1 TTAWRCSRTASATAE
16 RDEKLSRPRTHF
28 PWDQT
33 GAGSMKHLVLA
44 AAMAAVVA
52 ACATTTSPTGR
63 KQYVAYSDAELNQV
77 GAQAFNEM
85 KAKQQTLSGGQ
96 QSAYVQCVVQALVAQ
111 LPAEWRSLPWE
122 TAVFVD
128 DTPNAF
134 ALPGGKVGVHTG
146 MFKVAK
152 NQDQLAAVLGHEIGH
167 VYARHTNERVSRQ
180 AATSGVLGL
189 LGAVAGARY
198 GDRASQ
204 AITQGG
210 GTLAQLGLLLPFSR
224 NQEAES
230 DQIGQQ
236 LMAQAGFDPAEAV
249 NLWQN
254 MIDAAGSRQPEWLS
268 THPDPQNR
276 IASLRQ

>member
-1 TTAWRCSRTASATAE
+1 MRQW
-16 RDEKLSRPRTHF
+16 
-28 PWDQT
+28 
-33 GAGSMKHLVLA
+33 MLA
-44 AAMAAVVA
+44 AAIAVVVA

-63 KQYVAYSDAELNQV
+63 KQYMAYSDAELNQV

-254 MIDAAGSRQPEWLS
+254 MIDAAGSRNGCPPTPTRRTGL
-268 THPDPQNR
+268 PAC
-276 IASLRQ
+276 ASGRRPCRGPTRQ

>member
-1 TTAWRCSRTASATAE
+1 
-16 RDEKLSRPRTHF
+16 
-28 PWDQT
+28 
-33 GAGSMKHLVLA
+33 MKQWMLA
-44 AAMAAVVA
+44 AAVA
-52 ACATTTSPTGR
+52 AALVACASTTSPTGR
-63 KQYVAYSDAELNQV
+63 KQYMAYPDAELNQV

-111 LPAEWRSLPWE
+111 LPPDWRSLPWE

-128 DTPNAF
+128 DSPNAF

-152 NQDQLAAVLGHEIGH
+152 NQDQLAAVIGHEIGH

-180 AATSGVLGL
+180 AATTGVLGV

-198 GDRASQ
+198 GQGASQ
-204 AITQGG
+204 MVTQGG
-210 GTLAQLGLLLPFSR
+210 STLANLGLLLPFSR
-224 NQEAES
+224 TQETES
-230 DQIGQQ
+230 DEIGQQ
-236 LMAQAGFDPAEAV
+236 LMAQAGFDPAQAV
-249 NLWQN
+249 NLWEN
-254 MIDAAGSRQPEWLS
+254 MIAESGSRQPEWMS

-276 IASLRQ
+276 IATLRQRAPALQGTYQAARNAGRTPRCSP